1 MVIFTLSSTLFSGK
15 CCSRVNPH
23 RPESSLV
30 ESINIAQ
37 IIILVLFA
45 VSESL
50 LFSFSGIRVD
60 SVVKAEQKI
69 SEVIT
74 ETCYVKGT
82 NKNV

>member
-1 MVIFTLSSTLFSGK
+1 M
-15 CCSRVNPH
+15 NPH

-30 ESINIAQ
+30 ESINTAQ

-50 LFSFSGIRVD
+50 LFRFSGIRVE
-60 SVVKAEQKI
+60 SLVKAEQKI

-74 ETCYVKGT
+74 ETYYVKGT